1 MQILDS
7 RDGEGGFVPAQSAQ
21 QSAPAQ
27 QKPQAAPAMV
37 DDGFDD
43 DIPF

>member
-1 MQILDS
+1 MQMLDS
-7 RDGEGGFVPAQSAQ
+7 RGGEGGFAPAQSAQ
-21 QSAPAQ
+21 QSAPARQ
-27 QKPQAAPAMV
+27 AAKPAPAMV